1 MLAML
6 RASAIARCLRKIFGI
21 ADWTTLN
28 WHGYGASCMIPDG
41 GSEANE
47 VLKGA
52 LTSCTATQ
60 RLVRLCDFG
69 ECRLAIYHCS
79 MKPIARSGGRSAVA
93 AIAYRTATKML
104 NERDGIVHDFTR
116 KQGVEHSE
124 IVLPDGVNA
133 PWALD
138 RSTLWNAVE
147 RAEHRKDARVAR
159 EFEVALPH
167 EMSASDRLALTRDF
181 ARDLANRYGAAVDF
195 SIHHPQGESDI
206 RNFHAH
212 VVMTTRVVTEQA
224 LGEKTLI
231 ERENKWLLNHD
242 QPTSHM
248 QLRDIRERWEHHANR
263 HLTRLGLDVRI
274 DHRSH
279 QERGLEIEPTE
290 HMGVHASQM
299 DRRGL
304 GVSRERIDQKSA
316 RSNAELIRRKPEQVL
331 SIITG
336 EKSVFDRH
344 DVARVLHRY
353 IDDPD
358 RFRNAFAAVMASP
371 ALVELKPETATELAR
386 YSTRE
391 MVEIEHTMAAGADR
405 MGQRAS
411 YPVGL
416 HHIDRALDIQ
426 DQAIR
431 AMASPSSAPEA
442 GRRPADRDEK
452 GGGVGLSDE
461 QRAAV
466 RHITGPEQIATVIGF
481 AGAGKSTML
490 AAARE
495 AWAMQGYRV
504 HGAALAGKAAE
515 GLEESSGIAARTL
528 ASWEYSWQN
537 DKGLLGKN
545 DILVIDEAGMIGS
558 RQLAR
563 FVKQVEAGGAKL
575 VLVGD
580 HEQLQAIGAGSPFRA
595 IAERIGAVELS
606 EIRRQKEAWQREASI
621 AFATHRTGEG
631 LAIYAERGAVQF
643 LDNRDEARAALVRDY
658 LTDNESRPSGSRI
671 ALAHRRVDVRA
682 INADI
687 RLGLQERGR
696 LARGDEEDAALGRER
711 VYRTNDGERSFARGD
726 RIVLLENNRDLGVRN
741 GMLATVEAV
750 EPNAL
755 QIRLDGSA
763 GANKTARSVSI
774 PVNSYQ
780 SFDHGYATTIHK
792 SQGATVDR
800 AFVMASTTMDRHLAY
815 VAMTRHREDV
825 WLYAGR
831 DEMKDMK
838 ALGASMGRSGAKETT
853 LDYTIT
859 FAERRGI
866 AETFGLQSEIAI
878 APSHEAAKPS
888 IGLRTPT
895 GFEAGEGGRETAK
908 ALIPAISTYAC
919 SIDEI
924 ARERAKPAFDREMES
939 VRSLGRHVY
948 VDADGVAAKLASAI
962 VENGMDGHAL
972 GRAVAERPGAYG
984 ELKGKAGL
992 FGDNRERKG
1001 ARQFAKALAAQLT
1014 SAGETWT
1021 RRLEAERQ
1029 SETWQREK
1037 RDGVEFPGLT
1047 ERSEDIL
1054 KQFDALAQSDKPR
1067 FLAELSSSPEGR
1079 QVLEETKTIAR
1090 ALEQRLGSSDPRD
1103 FKKEL
1108 DRLGMKDAA
1117 VLERIKD
1124 VARLVDRTHR
1134 AELSRTYELTR
1145 GLKKGLGLGM

>member
-1 MLAML
+1 M
-6 RASAIARCLRKIFGI
+6 
-21 ADWTTLN
+21 
-28 WHGYGASCMIPDG
+28 
-41 GSEANE
+41 
-47 VLKGA
+47 
-52 LTSCTATQ
+52 
-60 RLVRLCDFG
+60 
-69 ECRLAIYHCS
+69 AIYHCS
-79 MKPIARSGGRSAVA
+79 MKPIARSDGRSAVA

-133 PWALD
+133 DWALD

-147 RAEHRKDARVAR
+147 RAESRKDARVAR
-159 EFEVALPH
+159 EFEIALPH
-167 EMSASDRLALTRDF
+167 EMSAGDRLALTRDF
-181 ARDLANRYGAAVDF
+181 ARELANRYGAAVDF
-195 SIHHPQGESDI
+195 SIHQPQGESDI
-206 RNFHAH
+206 RNVHAH
-212 VVMTTRVVTEQA
+212 VVMTTRVVTEQG

-248 QLRDIRERWEHHANR
+248 QLRDIRQLWEHQANR
-263 HLTRLGLDVRI
+263 HLARLGLDIRI

-279 QERGLEIEPTE
+279 LERGLEIEPTE

-299 DRRGL
+299 DRRGME
-304 GVSRERIDQKSA
+304 VSRGRIDQKAA
-316 RSNAELIRRKPEQVL
+316 RSNAELIRRKPEEVV

-344 DVARVLHRY
+344 DVARALHRY

-391 MVEIEHTMAAGADR
+391 MIEIEHAMALSADR
-405 MGQRAS
+405 MAQRSSHSVHRS
-411 YPVGL
+411 YV
-416 HHIDRALDIQ
+416 DRALDIQ

-431 AMASPSSAPEA
+431 GSASSSPPKTASVA
-442 GRRPADRDEK
+442 DQRPPHREEK
-452 GGGVGLSDE
+452 SMHAGLSDE

-490 AAARE
+490 AAARQ
-495 AWAMQGYRV
+495 AWEMQGYRV

-528 ASWEYSWQN
+528 ASWEYGWQN
-537 DKGLLGKN
+537 EKRLLGKG
-545 DILVIDEAGMIGS
+545 DILVIDEAGMIAS

-563 FVKQVEAGGAKL
+563 FVKEVEARGVKL

-595 IAERIGAVELS
+595 IAERVGAVELS
-606 EIRRQKEAWQREASI
+606 EIRRQKEGWQREASV
-621 AFATHRTGEG
+621 AFATHRTEEG
-631 LAIYAERGAVQF
+631 LAVYAQRGAAHF
-643 LDNRDEARAALVRDY
+643 RDDRDEARAALVSDY
-658 LTDNESRPSGSRI
+658 LADSEARAAGSRV

-687 RLGLQERGR
+687 RFGLQERGR
-696 LARGDEEDAALGRER
+696 LARRDQEDAALGRQR
-711 VYRTNDGERSFARGD
+711 VYRTNDGDRSFARGD
-726 RIVLLENNRDLGVRN
+726 RIVLLENNRDLGVKN
-741 GMLATVEAV
+741 GMLGTVEAV
-750 EPNAL
+750 EPDAL
-755 QIRLDGSA
+755 HIRLDGSA
-763 GANKTARSVSI
+763 GANKSGRTVSI

-792 SQGATVDR
+792 SQGASVDR

-815 VAMTRHREDV
+815 VAMTRHRDDV
-825 WLYAGR
+825 RLYVGR

-853 LDYTIT
+853 LDYTSV
-859 FAERRGI
+859 FAARRGL
-866 AETFGLQSEIAI
+866 AEGFGIQSEIAI
-878 APSHEAAKPS
+878 AVAAGGVRPGPAREMQTGFAAGEAGHASVNPLIPS
-888 IGLRTPT
+888 I
-895 GFEAGEGGRETAK
+895 A
-908 ALIPAISTYAC
+908 TYAR
-919 SIDEI
+919 SIEDI
-924 ARERAKPAFDREMES
+924 AREKARPDFDRAMET
-939 VRSLGRHVY
+939 VRSVGQQIY
-948 VDADGVAAKLASAI
+948 VNPDGAAAKIGQAIVKAGADGSTLATS
-962 VENGMDGHAL
+962 VTEHP
-972 GRAVAERPGAYG
+972 ERFG
-984 ELKGKAGL
+984 ELRGKAGF
-992 FGDNRERKG
+992 FGDNKERK
-1001 ARQFAKALAAQLT
+1001 AAQLHSKALGLHVA
-1014 SAGETWT
+1014 SAANTWT

-1029 SETWQREK
+1029 SETWQRQN
-1037 RDGVEFPGLT
+1037 RDVVEVPGLT
-1047 ERSEDIL
+1047 GRSEDIL
-1054 KQFDALAQSDKPR
+1054 KQFDALPQAEKPR
-1067 FLAELSSSPEGR
+1067 FLTELSGTPEGR

-1090 ALEQRLGSSDPRD
+1090 ALEQRLGSADPRS

-1108 DRLGMKDAA
+1108 DRLGLKDPA
-1117 VLERIKD
+1117 VIERIKD

-1134 AELSRTYELTR
+1134 AELSRSYELTR
-1145 GLKKGLGLGM
+1145 GLKRGLGLGM